1 MKRLIAIAAACLATS
16 ALATSALV
24 TSAWAQPA
32 ATDSRARAER
42 DLFER
47 VVEIPTVAGRGEMPR
62 LTALLA
68 QEFRSVGIT
77 DIQIRPHGDTQ
88 SMIVRWPAAR
98 RSSGQATSLRPILLM
113 AHMDVVEARR
123 ADWTHDPFEFREA
136 DGYYWGRGAS
146 DNKAGVVAIVAVL
159 KRLKASGFQPSRDI
173 IVLFTG
179 DEETQQDGARLAA
192 SEWRALIDAEYA
204 LNSDGGG
211 AIYRDG
217 RVRGFGFQT
226 AEKVYSDFRFLATNR
241 GGHSSAP
248 RADNAIYQLAHA
260 LGNLEAYRFTPLL
273 NETTRASF
281 EATAAADTG
290 LWGATVRAWLD
301 DPENM
306 EKADAVEALA
316 PGSTRTRCIATQ
328 LAAGHAPNALPQ
340 RAEANVNCRMFPG
353 VDPAQVLR
361 ELQAIAGR
369 EITVEVVDAA
379 VPSPASPLRADIMD
393 AFRTALSRKYPNAP
407 LVPVQLN
414 GATDGAYLRAAGI
427 PTYGVGALWSWIGD
441 QSGVHGLNERVVIRA
456 FHDQIDI
463 WEDMLRTLA
472 G

>member
-1 MKRLIAIAAACLATS
+1 MKRLIAVLAAFLSTA
-16 ALATSALV
+16 
-24 TSAWAQPA
+24 AWAQTAPND
-32 ATDSRARAER
+32 TRARAER

-77 DIQIRPHGDTQ
+77 DIRIQPHGDTQ

-98 RSSGQATSLRPILLM
+98 RSNLKPILLL

-123 ADWTHDPFEFREA
+123 EDWTHDPFEFREA

-159 KRLKASGFQPSRDI
+159 KRLKASGFQPNRDI

-192 SEWRALIDAEYA
+192 SEWRSLIDADYA

-211 AIYRDG
+211 GAIFRDG

-226 AEKVYSDFRFLATNR
+226 GEKVYSDFRFLTTNR

-248 RADNAIYQLAHA
+248 RADNAIYQLAGA
-260 LGNLEAYRFTPLL
+260 LRNLEAYRFTPLL

-281 EATAAADTG
+281 EATVASDNG
-290 LWGATVRAWLD
+290 LWGATIRAWLD

-306 EKADAVEALA
+306 EKADAVEALS

-340 RAEANVNCRMFPG
+340 RAEATVNCRIFPG
-353 VDPAQVLR
+353 VDPAEVLR

-369 EITVEVVDAA
+369 EVRVEVIDAA

-393 AFRTALSRKYPNAP
+393 AYRAALSRKFPNAP

-414 GATDGAYLRAAGI
+414 GATDGAYMRAAGI

-441 QSGVHGLNERVVIRA
+441 QSGVHGLNERVVIKA

-463 WEDMLRTLA
+463 WEEMLRTLA